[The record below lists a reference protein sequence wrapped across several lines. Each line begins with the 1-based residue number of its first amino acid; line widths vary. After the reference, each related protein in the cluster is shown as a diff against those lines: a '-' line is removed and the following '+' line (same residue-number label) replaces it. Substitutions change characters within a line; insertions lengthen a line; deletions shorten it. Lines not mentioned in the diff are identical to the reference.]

1 MKRLLV
7 VVLTMTLVAV
17 LTSMASA
24 GIVGSKHD
32 LSMNSV
38 NGIADKSTNEGQVCI
53 FCHTPHGATSQGP
66 LWNRDASTA
75 TYTPY
80 WSGSLNATVAVPDAT
95 AGTGLAT
102 GSSPDLCL
110 SCHDGTVALNA
121 LVNQSANDTD
131 PVMGTGQEVTDGK
144 LAEDRV
150 ANLGID
156 LSNDHPVNFEYNDAL
171 VSADGAL
178 VSPDS
183 LNDCVVTGI
192 PLFNGKMQCSSCHNV
207 HEPGSGETYP
217 FLRASSKGSQLC
229 LKCHVK

>member
-121 LVNQSANDTD
+121 LVNQSANGTD
-131 PVMGTGQEVTDGK
+131 PVMGTGHEVTNDK
-144 LAEDRV
+144 LTEGRV
-150 ANLGID
+150 ANLTTD
-156 LSNDHPVNFEYNDAL
+156 LSNDHPVNFYYNETL
-171 VSADGAL
+171 VSADGGLYTA
-178 VSPDS
+178 DS
-183 LNDCVVTGI
+183 TKQVTTGI